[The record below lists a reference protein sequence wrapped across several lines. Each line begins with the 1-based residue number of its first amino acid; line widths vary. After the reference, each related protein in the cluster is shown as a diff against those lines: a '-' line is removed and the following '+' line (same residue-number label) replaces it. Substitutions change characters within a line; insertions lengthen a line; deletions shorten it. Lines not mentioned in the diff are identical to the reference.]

1 MYQWWVFVH
10 LVGVFGFLAAH
21 GVSMGVMLRLRTER
35 DPRRVSELLEL
46 SAWSIRG
53 FYASLGVLLV
63 GGIAAAFVGHLW
75 SERWIWTAIGI
86 LVLSSVAM
94 TTMARPFYQRVG
106 LVARAMAGGSNA
118 VTPAQFDEILRSSR
132 PVSIAAIGTVG
143 LLLILA
149 LMVFK
154 PSLGAG
160 GGTPTPVASGS
171 PATTLQ
177 ISAKNV
183 AFSTSTLSAPAS
195 ARFDLA
201 FDNQDTGVPHN
212 IAIYTN
218 SSASTVLFRGATFA
232 GSRTETYRVPALP
245 PGTYFY
251 RCDVHPAQMT
261 GTLTV
266 G

>member
-1 MYQWWVFVH
+1 MYNWWVFVH

-35 DPRRVSELLEL
+35 DPLRVNDLLEL

-63 GGIAAAFVGHLW
+63 GGVAAAFVGHLW
-75 SERWIWTAIGI
+75 SERWIWSAIVI
-86 LVLSSVAM
+86 LVLTSMAM
-94 TTMARPFYQRVG
+94 ASMARPFYQRVG
-106 LVARAMAGGSNA
+106 LVARAMAGGSTA
-118 VTPAQFDEILRSSR
+118 VTPEQFDEILRSSR

-143 LLLILA
+143 LVLILA

-160 GGTPTPVASGS
+160 GGTPTSVASGS
-171 PATTLQ
+171 AAATLQ

-195 ARFDLA
+195 ARFDIA
-201 FDNQDTGVPHN
+201 FDNQDAGVPHN
-212 IAIYTN
+212 IAIYTS
-218 SSASTVLFRGATFA
+218 SSASTLLFRGETFG
-232 GSRTETYRVPALP
+232 GSKTETYRVPPLP